1 MIFTDAPMEIC
12 CSIIVPGD
20 VLCIIIII
28 IIIIEHHAFD
38 RHPFSSPVPVVS
50 FGHVFLTGRLQI
62 RPTGGRE

>member
-1 MIFTDAPMEIC
+1 MKTLTDFCKTVETGVDPR
-12 CSIIVPGD
+12 
-20 VLCIIIII
+20 LIIIII

-50 FGHVFLTGRLQI
+50 FGHVILTGRLQI